1 VWLLPLALMSG
12 HYRYLLIGHN
22 RQELEFFSAVAG
34 VIVNIGFNVL
44 LTPVYGIQAAAWS
57 LIVSE
62 IIIWSLTYYFAR
74 FAIGQTQT
82 RPLFGVA
89 VGGSVDER
97 S

>member
-1 VWLLPLALMSG
+1 MSG
-12 HYRYLLIGHN
+12 HYRYLLIGYS
-22 RQELEFFSAVAG
+22 RQDLEFVGAAAGGTVNVAL
-34 VIVNIGFNVL
+34 NIL

-62 IIIWSLTYYFAR
+62 IIIWGLTYYFTR
-74 FAIGQTQT
+74 FAISQTQT

-89 VGGSVDER
+89 VGGSVDGR